1 MNRYLPW
8 ALALLL
14 VVFGSLVCDAGAI
27 DSVDAIPFG
36 TGTSRDAPCAG
47 TRSDPSPCHELR
59 PRESL
64 NAQTLAIGGA
74 PRLYM
79 LTGLHPQSSYEVRV
93 SYPATNPADVKVR
106 IVDAG
111 SKNSKSTS
119 KASAGLRRLLNVEK
133 MVASSRELAASVH
146 PKPGGG
152 HPPGVVVAVWAERA
166 GWHRD
171 GVDGERS
178 TLAYDVVLEPMS
190 IGGLVPF
197 QALPVMLIALG
208 CAYAALSMEP
218 MLRELVWGDLVRRR
232 GGQPLNSPPRGRP
245 KR

>member
-74 PRLYM
+74 PR
-79 LTGLHPQSSYEVRV
+79 PV
-93 SYPATNPADVKVR
+93 SYTHLTLPT
-106 IVDAG
+106 I
-111 SKNSKSTS
+111 
-119 KASAGLRRLLNVEK
+119 LLV
-133 MVASSRELAASVH
+133 
-146 PKPGGG
+146 
-152 HPPGVVVAVWAERA
+152 
-166 GWHRD
+166 
-171 GVDGERS
+171 
-178 TLAYDVVLEPMS
+178 
-190 IGGLVPF
+190 
-197 QALPVMLIALG
+197 
-208 CAYAALSMEP
+208 
-218 MLRELVWGDLVRRR
+218 
-232 GGQPLNSPPRGRP
+232 
-245 KR
+245 